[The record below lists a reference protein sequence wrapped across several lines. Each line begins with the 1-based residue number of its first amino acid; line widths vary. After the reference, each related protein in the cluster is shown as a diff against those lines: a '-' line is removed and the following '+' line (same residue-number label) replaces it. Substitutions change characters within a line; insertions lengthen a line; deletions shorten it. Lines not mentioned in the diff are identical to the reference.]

1 MRNILSIITGD
12 FRRLFSSVVP
22 IVILMGLCII
32 PCLFAWFNI
41 VSNWDP
47 FQAEDAAQD
56 TFIKAWKALDK
67 FRNESSQ
74 KTWLMHI
81 AVNTCRD
88 YQRTGWFRHTDRR
101 VTPEDLPEQGQEAVL
116 PDGEISRAIM
126 SLPYRLRQF
135 ILLRY
140 FDGLSLNE
148 TATAAGVSLATAKRQ
163 ISKANQLLHD
173 RLEGWYYDE

>member
-1 MRNILSIITGD
+1 MKDTGYSEE
-12 FRRLFSSVVP
+12 LEN
-22 IVILMGLCII
+22 LMEQYGDEIKRFCTLQ
-32 PCLFAWFNI
+32 LR
-41 VSNWDP
+41 DP

-56 TFIKAWKALDK
+56 TFVKAWKALDK

-74 KTWLMHI
+74 KTWLMRI

-101 VTPEDLPEQGQEAVL
+101 VTPDDLPEQGQEAVL

>member
-1 MRNILSIITGD
+1 
-12 FRRLFSSVVP
+12 
-22 IVILMGLCII
+22 
-32 PCLFAWFNI
+32 
-41 VSNWDP
+41 
-47 FQAEDAAQD
+47 
-56 TFIKAWKALDK
+56 
-67 FRNESSQ
+67 
-74 KTWLMHI
+74 
-81 AVNTCRD
+81 
-88 YQRTGWFRHTDRR
+88 
-101 VTPEDLPEQGQEAVL
+101 
-116 PDGEISRAIM
+116 M

>member
-1 MRNILSIITGD
+1 MKDTGYSEE
-12 FRRLFSSVVP
+12 LEN
-22 IVILMGLCII
+22 LMEQYGDEIKRFCTLQ
-32 PCLFAWFNI
+32 LR
-41 VSNWDP
+41 DP

-56 TFIKAWKALDK
+56 TFVKAWKALDK

-74 KTWLMHI
+74 KTWLMRI

-88 YQRTGWFRHTDRR
+88 YQRTGWFRHMNRSL
-101 VTPEDLPEQGQEAVL
+101 TPEDLPEQGQEAVL